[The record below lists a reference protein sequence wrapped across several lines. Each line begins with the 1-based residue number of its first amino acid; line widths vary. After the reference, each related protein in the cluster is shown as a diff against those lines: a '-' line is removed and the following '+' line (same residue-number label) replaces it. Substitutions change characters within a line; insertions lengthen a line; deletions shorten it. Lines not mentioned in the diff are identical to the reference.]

1 MGAVVLRLPG
11 KTHLTMQLGYSAMLL
26 ICLVLPASVLAR
38 HGRTVRRGEMSS
50 NEMRLVHQLMETI
63 ADDGDMERM
72 VVLDPPVSGSHR
84 EEAVR
89 CNLGS
94 KSYCPGETLFRVG
107 AAKVKA
113 KVCTE
118 TGKFSTIT
126 VPSNYKEPQRCQH
139 RATEYCDGEMLR
151 GFMAWSFVQ
160 QCGNGRLQLQA
171 MHHGAMVR
179 AMQKFR
185 GNQSP

>member
-1 MGAVVLRLPG
+1 
-11 KTHLTMQLGYSAMLL
+11 MQLGYNVLYVFCL
-26 ICLVLPASVLAR
+26 ILPAIVQAR
-38 HGRTVRRGEMSS
+38 HGRTLRQGEMSS
-50 NEMRLVHQLMETI
+50 NEMRLVHQLMDTI
-63 ADDGDMERM
+63 ANDGDLERM

-126 VPSNYKEPQRCQH
+126 VPSNYK
-139 RATEYCDGEMLR
+139 
-151 GFMAWSFVQ
+151 
-160 QCGNGRLQLQA
+160 
-171 MHHGAMVR
+171 
-179 AMQKFR
+179 
-185 GNQSP
+185 

>member
-1 MGAVVLRLPG
+1 MTEG
-11 KTHLTMQLGYSAMLL
+11 H
-26 ICLVLPASVLAR
+26 ASVDNMPDLA
-38 HGRTVRRGEMSS
+38 
-50 NEMRLVHQLMETI
+50 
-63 ADDGDMERM
+63 
-72 VVLDPPVSGSHR
+72 
-84 EEAVR
+84 
-89 CNLGS
+89 
-94 KSYCPGETLFRVG
+94 RVG

-126 VPSNYKEPQRCQH
+126 VPSNYKEPQSKNTGISWRDVLQILDFFPQLILNNLLCNTSQLNELFWSGCQH

-160 QCGNGRLQLQA
+160 QCRYGGWMPFGVDCKQSQAPQQSGNPEKIPGLLTFCFCVRNGRLQLQA
-171 MHHGAMVR
+171 MHHGAMAR

-185 GNQSP
+185 GNQNP